1 MSEQACTCF
10 GLRELGCLDCGHVA
24 SHHGDGY
31 SCFRFRPFNY
41 ANADFK
47 LTHAE
52 FEEEAALRG
61 YVEVP
66 VDSRL
71 EEYVQLAETHRE
83 IILGLESDL
92 ARATANLNAL
102 RRDVLRAW
110 RASK

>member
-1 MSEQACTCF
+1 MSGACACF
-10 GLRELGCLDCGHVA
+10 GLRELGCLDCGNVA

-31 SCFRFRPFNY
+31 SCFRFRAFNSV
-41 ANADFK
+41 
-47 LTHAE
+47 
-52 FEEEAALRG
+52 EA
-61 YVEVP
+61 P

-71 EEYVQLAETHRE
+71 EEYIRLAETHRE